1 MQRFRTSRIGGSILA
16 AVSGL
21 SFAGAALA
29 GSLTIGTVADPVSL
43 DPGNHRDR
51 NAQSLLGNIYDG
63 PFVRLPGG
71 TRLPSLFA
79 EWIEVNPTTYEAV
92 IRTDVKFHSGEPM
105 TIEDVKF
112 SFDRITVDGALDGA
126 TSPRK
131 GLAGPIASTEILGP
145 DRLRINLT
153 APSPTL
159 PASLSSEGGIQ
170 IVNQSFV
177 EAAGP
182 GGLATQADGTG
193 PFRLV
198 SWTPGDRI
206 VLERHPDYYGGPAEP
221 GPVGPARLDGV
232 TFRTIPDTSARLA
245 ALLAGEIDIAAE
257 IPPFLRPQVEASGVA
272 DVVAVNGTRSF
283 FVVLNNTRPPFDDI
297 RVRKAANHAIDRD
310 LIIERV
316 LENTASKIN
325 GILSAESF
333 GASELP
339 SHDYDPELARR
350 LLAEAGYA
358 NGVDVVLDTQGP
370 FKDLAEVIA
379 AQLTE
384 VGIRASVQVWE
395 GSVITPIWA
404 DKTKRERDM
413 YLSSWGSAG
422 LDPNGIFVPTLRTND
437 RGNYSGYSNPEV
449 DRLLE
454 AAQYNT
460 NSEERARQ
468 YAEAEALVNAD
479 APLIFLWVPQDIYG
493 VNKRVR
499 DWAPLPSAMIYM
511 HRATV
516 E

>member
-1 MQRFRTSRIGGSILA
+1 
-16 AVSGL
+16 
-21 SFAGAALA
+21 
-29 GSLTIGTVADPVSL
+29 
-43 DPGNHRDR
+43 
-51 NAQSLLGNIYDG
+51 
-63 PFVRLPGG
+63 
-71 TRLPSLFA
+71 
-79 EWIEVNPTTYEAV
+79 
-92 IRTDVKFHSGEPM
+92 
-105 TIEDVKF
+105 
-112 SFDRITVDGALDGA
+112 
-126 TSPRK
+126 
-131 GLAGPIASTEILGP
+131 
-145 DRLRINLT
+145 
-153 APSPTL
+153 
-159 PASLSSEGGIQ
+159 
-170 IVNQSFV
+170 
-177 EAAGP
+177 
-182 GGLATQADGTG
+182 
-193 PFRLV
+193 
-198 SWTPGDRI
+198 
-206 VLERHPDYYGGPAEP
+206 
-221 GPVGPARLDGV
+221 
-232 TFRTIPDTSARLA
+232 
-245 ALLAGEIDIAAE
+245 
-257 IPPFLRPQVEASGVA
+257 
-272 DVVAVNGTRSF
+272 
-283 FVVLNNTRPPFDDI
+283 VLNNTRPPFDDI